1 MQAGGRELR
10 SSPTGV
16 CTRFGAESYAQPQAP
31 RLPRNLASAGFV
43 RRRETAQHARSAPH
57 AKERILPVSLEQEGA
72 LSRIRLQEGI
82 DISCA
87 QELKTLL
94 LQGLTS
100 SAEVRV
106 LLADATGLDVTAVQ
120 LIWAAR
126 RWAEASGVAF
136 TLSGPVP
143 ESVSSALGDAGLEPF
158 LFPLRAS

>member
-1 MQAGGRELR
+1 MSTFDIRLLYAGRRKRLR
-10 SSPTGV
+10 SLALP
-16 CTRFGAESYAQPQAP
+16 GAEED
-31 RLPRNLASAGFV
+31 V
-43 RRRETAQHARSAPH
+43 ETAPHARSALH
-57 AKERILPVSLEQEGA
+57 ARERILPVSLEQEGA

-94 LQGLTS
+94 LQGLT
-100 SAEVRV
+100 AGGEVRV

-126 RWAEASGVAF
+126 RLAEASGVVF

-143 ESVSSALGDAGLEPF
+143 ESVSSALGNAGLGPF
-158 LFPLRAS
+158 LFPLDAS